1 MKTPRLGRI
10 VSVKVRQLVGNKT
23 GIQIQSSKKLKRSL
37 WSPLSH
43 SESTVIR
50 PPLNLSM
57 DRKISQ
63 KRLLVLKKKK
73 WSES

>member
-1 MKTPRLGRI
+1 VESKAR
-10 VSVKVRQLVGNKT
+10 
-23 GIQIQSSKKLKRSL
+23 IQIQASKKLKLSL

-50 PPLNLSM
+50 LPLNLSM

-63 KRLLVLKKKK
+63 KWILGLEKK
-73 WSES
+73 EMV